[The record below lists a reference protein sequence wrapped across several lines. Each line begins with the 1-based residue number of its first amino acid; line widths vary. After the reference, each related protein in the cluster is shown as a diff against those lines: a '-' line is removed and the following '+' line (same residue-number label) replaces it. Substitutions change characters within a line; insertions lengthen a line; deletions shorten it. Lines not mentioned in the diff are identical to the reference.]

1 MAAVCLACPASA
13 SAGMLCAVVLTLVG
27 VGGVSPVGA
36 ATTVTGAQEI
46 DAPLFIDPSSDPTDA
61 STSEVSI
68 TSARP
73 VAFVQRM
80 PVTKTVS
87 RITLGDLASGLSC
100 ASPAALRLH
109 VYEHRAGEI
118 GNATQIA
125 YTTAFENAPATPSK
139 ITWTVPPTTLKRG
152 LGYSFRVSS
161 ARQAAGPGV
170 SRPGGATSQ
179 PSMAARRAAMSV
191 RPRSLPAM
199 AFSGGCGM
207 SRATR
212 IGRARV
218 PPTPPHGRGAPTCRR
233 AGS

>member
-1 MAAVCLACPASA
+1 
-13 SAGMLCAVVLTLVG
+13 MLCAVVLTLVG

-161 ARQAAGPGV
+161 STAGCRTGRLTTWGRNEPTV
-170 SRPGGATSQ
+170 DGGTPRCDVGPPAQ
-179 PSMAARRAAMSV
+179 PSGNGVQRRMWHVAGNEDRQSA
-191 RPRSLPAM
+191 
-199 AFSGGCGM
+199 C
-207 SRATR
+207 ATYTTSWAW
-212 IGRARV
+212 GANM
-218 PPTPPHGRGAPTCRR
+218 PTGWLVTN
-233 AGS
+233 GS